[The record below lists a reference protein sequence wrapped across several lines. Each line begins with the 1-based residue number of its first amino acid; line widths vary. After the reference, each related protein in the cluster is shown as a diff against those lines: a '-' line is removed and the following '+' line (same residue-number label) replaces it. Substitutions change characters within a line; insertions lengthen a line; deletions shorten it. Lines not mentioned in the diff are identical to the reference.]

1 MSDILIRLVT
11 EVNKAIDDINKS
23 GTAIDNVGKKATTA
37 TTGTGN
43 FGGALTK
50 LAGAAGIA
58 ISLAKVT
65 QEVIKFSKESLE
77 AASRAQELTAK
88 FDTVFGSSAPRASA
102 ALEDFGDTVHR
113 SNLALQEMGADMQNV
128 LVGMG
133 TGRSKAADMS
143 VELTKLAVDVAAFN
157 NAADA
162 DVLNNFQSAIT
173 GNAIAAKKYGVILND
188 ANMNA
193 ALFKMG
199 IEGGTQAATEA
210 EKVQARYNIIMES
223 TADAHGAA
231 AREADSYTNV
241 SKGLEAAML
250 DLQIAVGQQLIP
262 TMTTY
267 KQILTDVVVG
277 ITENIERSSLLKE
290 AYEAG
295 IITQDEYREATYSA
309 SAANEYSV
317 EKLQELIA
325 AYEEEN
331 NVVIDTQGYLEELT
345 VAEGNYQTA
354 LDEVTTAQRDLEKAQ
369 QGWLKSTANEV
380 VSALQ
385 GLDDSAGN
393 YMEALGAIDEVYGT
407 SEQAEQK
414 HKDKVQEIVDQY
426 GKTGNIDDF
435 KAALQGLADEEMPKT
450 TESLETARK
459 KADELYQ
466 ALEDLKNM
474 GKVRV
479 EVEYVQT
486 YRTQGTTLPG
496 GEAWKAS
503 HGYATGGSFV
513 VPPGYS
519 NDSYAMGVSSGEKVS
534 VTPASAMSD
543 QDALLTEIRDL
554 LRVQRGIT
562 AEDIALAMRDQLQFM
577 AAGSM

>member
-1 MSDILIRLVT
+1 MNEILIRIVT
-11 EVNKAIDDINKS
+11 EVKKAIDDIDKS
-23 GTAIDNVGKKATTA
+23 GTAINNVGKNATVA
-37 TTGTGN
+37 TKQTGG
-43 FGGALTK
+43 FGSALTK
-50 LAGAAGIA
+50 LAGVAGVA
-58 ISLAKVT
+58 VSLAKVT
-65 QEVIKFSKESLE
+65 QEVIKFSKESLD

-88 FDTVFGSSAPRASA
+88 FNTVFGSSAPGASS
-102 ALEDFGDTVHR
+102 ALDDFGDAVHR
-113 SNLALQEMGADMQNV
+113 SGLALQEMGADMQNV

-133 TGRSKAADMS
+133 TSRSKAADMS

-173 GNAIAAKKYGVILND
+173 GNAIAAKKYGIILNE

-193 ALFKMG
+193 ALLKMG

-267 KQILTDVVVG
+267 KRILTDVVTG

-295 IITQDEYREATYSA
+295 IITQEEYRDATYSA
-309 SAANEYSV
+309 SAASEYSV

-331 NVVIDTQGYLEELT
+331 NVIIDTQGYLEELT
-345 VAEGNYQTA
+345 VAEGNYQGA
-354 LDEVTTAQRDLEKAQ
+354 LDEVTAAQRDLEAAQ

-385 GLDDSAGN
+385 GLDSSAGD
-393 YMEALGAIDEVYGT
+393 YMAALAAIDDVYGT
-407 SEQAEQK
+407 SEQAEQI
-414 HKDKVQEIVDQY
+414 HKDRVREIVDQY
-426 GKTGNIDDF
+426 GQTGNIDDF
-435 KAALQGLADEEMPKT
+435 KAALQGLADDEMPAT
-450 TESLETARK
+450 TESLEKARE
-459 KADELYQ
+459 KADELYRV
-466 ALEDLKNM
+466 LEDLKNM
-474 GKVRV
+474 GKITV
-479 EVEYVQT
+479 EVEYIQSGS
-486 YRTQGTTLPG
+486 YGMPASGLFNLNKPG
-496 GEAWKAS
+496 FAS
-503 HGYATGGSFV
+503 GGSFV

-519 NDSYAMGVSSGEKVS
+519 NDSYTIGVSSREKVS
-534 VTPASAMSD
+534 VTPASAMND
-543 QDALLTEIRDL
+543 QDALLAEIRDL
-554 LRVQRGIT
+554 LRIQQRGLT
-562 AEDIALAMRDQLQFM
+562 AEDIALAMRDQFQFL